1 MSTCP
6 VCRLNEE
13 IRFKI
18 VNLIDE
24 DKKQEARLAII
35 KALNDVYLKYNSPV
49 SLESLEHLLLSALG
63 PAQYSE
69 EPHHGPFFCLGE
81 L

>member
-1 MSTCP
+1 MPICP

-35 KALNDVYLKYNSPV
+35 KALDDVYLKYNSPA
-49 SLESLEHLLLSALG
+49 SLESLECLLLSALG
-63 PAQYSE
+63 PGQYSE
-69 EPHHGPFFCLGE
+69 APCHGPFSCLGE